1 MYLSKFIEDAV
12 NELSKLPGVG
22 KKTAFRYVL
31 HLLDLPEQGIT
42 NLTNSI
48 KSLKTN
54 AKRCQ
59 TCNVINDMDTCSIC
73 QNPKRDIKKICIV
86 ENLKDLLAIEQT
98 NQYFGLYH
106 VLDGVISPLDGI
118 GPSDLSIDLL
128 EKRILDE
135 APMELIMALNPT
147 IEGDT
152 TIFYLTKKFSQP
164 HIQISIISR
173 GIAFGSELDYT
184 DSLTLGRSIEARQP
198 YQNMISN

>member
-1 MYLSKFIEDAV
+1 MYLSKFIEEAV

-31 HLLDLPEQGIT
+31 HLLDLPEQGIS

-59 TCNVINDMDTCSIC
+59 KCNVINDMDMCSIC
-73 QNPKRDIKKICIV
+73 ENPKRDSNKICVV

-128 EKRILDE
+128 EKRISDE
-135 APMELIMALNPT
+135 APTELIMALNPT

-152 TIFYLTKKFSQP
+152 TIFYLTKKFNQP